1 MTHLRV
7 TIREVAAKAGVSHQT
22 VSRVINESERVNP
35 ETRARVQAA
44 IAELGFQ
51 PNAIAR
57 SMARGSTR
65 TLACISPNLTDYTY
79 ASIIEGAETEAR
91 RHGYFLISASA
102 PDAAAFTVLVEQLIA
117 SQRTEG
123 LLALNPYIDERYQ
136 HLPAG
141 VPTVIVGAQARDER
155 SHSVSLDET
164 NAGRMATQYLL
175 SMGHRRIALITGPLE
190 EDCSQDRQAGYQQ
203 ALQEAGVDF
212 DPTLVME
219 GDWSATSGH
228 QAVECLLEDGADFS
242 AIFAQ
247 NDRIA
252 VGAIRALREAGLRV
266 PEQVSVVGFDDMPL
280 ASYFDPP
287 LTTVRQDIFYIGS
300 EAARLLIQ
308 AIEQPGRQTQHV
320 HLPVELIERG
330 STAKAN
336 PEKGGAREVQATR

>member
-1 MTHLRV
+1 MNHLRV

-22 VSRVINESERVNP
+22 VSRVINESERVSP
-35 ETRARVQAA
+35 DTRQRVQAA
-44 IAELGFQ
+44 IAELGYQ

-65 TLACISPNLTDYTY
+65 TLACIAPNLTDYTY
-79 ASIIEGAETEAR
+79 ASIIDGAETEAR
-91 RHGYFLISASA
+91 RHGYFLISVSA
-102 PDAAAFTVLVEQLIA
+102 RDPADFNVLVEQLIA

-123 LLALNPYIDERYQ
+123 LLALNPYIDDRSQ

-141 VPTVIVGAQARDER
+141 VPTVIVGARARDER
-155 SHSVSLDET
+155 SHSVSLDEA
-164 NAGRMATQYLL
+164 NAGRMATQYLI
-175 SMGHRRIALITGPLE
+175 SMGHRRIAHLTGPLE

-203 ALQEAGVDF
+203 ALEAAGIAF

-228 QAVECLLEDGADFS
+228 HAVECLLEDGADFT

-252 VGAIRALREAGLRV
+252 VGAIRALREAGLQV
-266 PEQVSVVGFDDMPL
+266 PGQVSVVGFDDMPL

-287 LTTVRQDIFYIGS
+287 LTTLRQDIFCIGC

-308 AIEQPGRQTQHV
+308 AIQQPGRPPQHMR
-320 HLPVELIERG
+320 LPVELIVRG
-330 STAKAN
+330 SSAKAN
-336 PEKGGAREVQATR
+336 SEQGGDRNPQFN